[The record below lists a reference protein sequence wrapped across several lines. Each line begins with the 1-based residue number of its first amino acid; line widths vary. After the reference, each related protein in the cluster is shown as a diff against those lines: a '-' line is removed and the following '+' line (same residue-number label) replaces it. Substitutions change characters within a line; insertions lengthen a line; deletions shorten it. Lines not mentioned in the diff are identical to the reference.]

1 MLLALPIVPPS
12 FRRLGVGVGYRRV
25 RVRIALIDL
34 FTLYGQLMM
43 TSAARA
49 SRLRAAAFSFGGV
62 AVSAMVMVGCSK
74 VVEGSSTVDQPGAAA
89 YRTSVSLSAAASASS
104 SSSSASVAA
113 TEAAC
118 KVFVDT
124 GKPSMEAV
132 NAYVDAENAGGTD
145 AAKQQAAI
153 DALHRAA
160 DAVTKS
166 AATVQSAALKAALAG
181 WAAAAQTLATA
192 ISTNASTSDFN
203 AAVDSF
209 NTAKSAT
216 ETACS

>member
-1 MLLALPIVPPS
+1 MPA
-12 FRRLGVGVGYRRV
+12 
-25 RVRIALIDL
+25 IDTS
-34 FTLYGQLMM
+34 TLYGQLMM
-43 TSAARA
+43 TSAASV
-49 SRLRAAAFSFGGV
+49 SRLRAAALVFGGV
-62 AVSAMVMVGCSK
+62 AVSAMVLVGCSK
-74 VVEGSSTVDQPGAAA
+74 SVAGSSTVDQPGAAA

-118 KVFVDT
+118 QTFVDT
-124 GKPSMEAV
+124 GKPAMQAV

-145 AAKQQAAI
+145 AAKLQAAV
-153 DALHRAA
+153 DALHNAA

-166 AATVQSAALKAALAG
+166 ATTVQSDTLKAALAG
-181 WAAAAQTLATA
+181 WSAAAQSLATA

-209 NTAKSAT
+209 NNAKSAT
-216 ETACS
+216 ETACG

>member
-1 MLLALPIVPPS
+1 M
-12 FRRLGVGVGYRRV
+12 
-25 RVRIALIDL
+25 ALIDL

-43 TSAARA
+43 TSAASV
-49 SRLRAAAFSFGGV
+49 SRLRAAALAFGGV
-62 AVSAMVMVGCSK
+62 AVSAMVIVGCSK
-74 VVEGSSTVDQPGAAA
+74 SVEGSSTVDQPGAAA

-113 TEAAC
+113 TQAAC
-118 KVFVDT
+118 QVFVDT
-124 GKPSMEAV
+124 GKPAMQAV
-132 NAYVDAENAGGTD
+132 NTYVDAENSGGTD
-145 AAKQQAAI
+145 AAKLQAAV

-166 AATVQSAALKAALAG
+166 AATVQSDTLKAALG
-181 WAAAAQTLATA
+181 SWASAAQALATA

-203 AAVDSF
+203 TAVDTF